1 MYKPDK
7 VGRIWLD
14 KDSFLAPFG
23 HFKEDW
29 EYVYN
34 YYSDPEIAK
43 RLFHDGMD
51 FNLALSI
58 AKAQIE
64 QGSAFIGFYKG
75 KRSAYIILEKIS
87 SQPSIYILHGGI
99 SKNLYGSGL
108 PQLAFDYV
116 KQFVFDEKGAD
127 KLEGYVMHPNPFLE
141 GYFKRGG
148 LAKECEIRD
157 RISVNGELFPVKIFG
172 MTALDYKPFKVKEKK
187 PHKKNKRRKKK
198 RKAKKKKRS

>member
-51 FNLALSI
+51 FNLALKI
-58 AKAQIE
+58 TEAQIKNNP
-64 QGSAFIGFYKG
+64 SFIAFYKG
-75 KRSAYIILEKIS
+75 ERIAYIILEQITAE
-87 SQPSIYILHGGI
+87 PAVFVYHGGI
-99 SKNLYGSGL
+99 TRKLYGSGL
-108 PQLAFDYV
+108 PQKAFYFV
-116 KQFVFDEKGAD
+116 KQFVFK
-127 KLEGYVMHPNPFLE
+127 
-141 GYFKRGG
+141 
-148 LAKECEIRD
+148 
-157 RISVNGELFPVKIFG
+157 
-172 MTALDYKPFKVKEKK
+172 
-187 PHKKNKRRKKK
+187 
-198 RKAKKKKRS
+198 